1 MSPHPGHGRS
11 SGAGLAGLYAYREQQ
26 PRVDQL
32 ISASWAAAGDVVLSR
47 TYAGDDFPEEDY
59 LVLKKLWEES

>member
-1 MSPHPGHGRS
+1 
-11 SGAGLAGLYAYREQQ
+11 
-26 PRVDQL
+26 VDQL